1 MIFQRVSPAQPMRT
15 GMAMIALSKVLPRQY
30 RCTSALPEKRCRK
43 KSAKRY
49 ALGHVLKRLVHSEDL
64 KTASLHKNEYL
75 FFHSEP
81 GFWELPMQKK
91 TKKTWHSGSHI
102 FITPLLVS
110 HTFSHR
116 FVSTKK
122 KMSPPKASAIA
133 QRKAST
139 NCQRWD
145 LAGRNCH

>member
-1 MIFQRVSPAQPMRT
+1 MIFQRVSSAQPMRT

-64 KTASLHKNEYL
+64 KRLPFIKMNTCFSTLNQ
-75 FFHSEP
+75 
-81 GFWELPMQKK
+81 GFGNSQCKKK

-122 KMSPPKASAIA
+122 NMSPPKASAIA